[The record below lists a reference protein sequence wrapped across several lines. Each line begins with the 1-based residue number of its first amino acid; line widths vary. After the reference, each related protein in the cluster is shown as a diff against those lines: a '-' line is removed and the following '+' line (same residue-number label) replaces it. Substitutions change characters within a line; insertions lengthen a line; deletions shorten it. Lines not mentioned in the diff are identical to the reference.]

1 MRHRLK
7 ICFLLCAALFS
18 QVASASTLSHTE
30 ILAKCDAA
38 RGNMEGVE
46 WEVSVKE
53 ESVGK
58 SDERRIHVQAK
69 GFDMVAETLA
79 PPRQKQHKLLL
90 VKNNMWFYKPGLS
103 KPVPVSLR
111 QKLTGQ
117 AANGDIAS
125 TNYAKDYEILST
137 SAAEHNGE
145 ACTLYELKATSKSV
159 SYARIHYW
167 VSKERHVGLRADY
180 YNASGS
186 KRLKTATMR
195 YENEVEL
202 EGQHRPFISEMEIA
216 DTATSDTVTR
226 LSFSKP
232 KLGKISPRAFNLQAL
247 TR

>member
-1 MRHRLK
+1 MRHAL
-7 ICFLLCAALFS
+7 ILCLILSTTLLS
-18 QVASASTLSHTE
+18 QILVADSLNHTE

-38 RGNMEGVE
+38 RGNMDGVE
-46 WEVSVKE
+46 WEVTVTE
-53 ESVGK
+53 ETAGN
-58 SDERRIHVQAK
+58 SDQRRIHVQAR

-125 TNYAKDYEILST
+125 TNYASDYEILET
-137 SAAEHNGE
+137 SDATHEGE
-145 ACTLYELKATSKSV
+145 PCTLYQLKATSKSV

-167 VSKERHVGLRADY
+167 VSKERQVGLRADY

-186 KRLKTATMR
+186 KRLKTATML
-195 YENEVEL
+195 YENSVETD
-202 EGQHRPFISEMEIA
+202 GHASPFISEMIIA

-226 LSFSKP
+226 LKFSKP
-232 KLGKISPRAFNLQAL
+232 KLGKISARAFNLQTL